1 MKWIYSF
8 FAFVLLMTAC
18 NTASTS
24 SSEAAEE
31 YEVFCLLLEEA
42 VNDKNSDFVD
52 TVYDF
57 DHLVEHV
64 TDGIDAPE
72 YYEEGFKEG
81 FRKSYT
87 PGLILLSTMGET
99 GYYKFLRMKSVDPP
113 IGLFRLVSEQ
123 GVNYHEIHM
132 NKNEDGEIM
141 IEDFYSYLEA
151 ELFSQ
156 GIKRLYIINL
166 SQEVEDFSHPIAD
179 ALPIINDIAMLADGG
194 KPDVAFAKLRK
205 LPKSVLE
212 QKIVMLILLSL
223 GQDLGQDS
231 LAVAE
236 QTFRDIYPNDPLVD
250 LKLMEFGFR
259 NGDTTRILQSISK
272 IQATIGEDHYLQMLK
287 ATVFKNMN
295 KLPEAKN
302 LLFAA
307 LESEPENDE
316 YYWVLLDL
324 LITNKEYDTAIVWF
338 QKLYDQ
344 FEENPADYLIYDGY
358 KDFYD
363 SQPYKDWIAKY
374 PLRANP
380 NLEIDSLLREME
392 KLQQQQQ
399 HHGHDHSG
407 HGHAH

>member
-1 MKWIYSF
+1 MAS
-8 FAFVLLMTAC
+8 C
-18 NTASTS
+18 NTS
-24 SSEAAEE
+24 SSSSDAAEE

-42 VNDKNSDFVD
+42 INDKNSDFVD

-57 DHLVEHV
+57 DHLIEHV
-64 TDGIDAPE
+64 TDGIDAPKD
-72 YYEEGFKEG
+72 YEEGFKEG

-87 PGLILLSTMGET
+87 PGVILLSTMGET

-132 NKNEDGEIM
+132 NKNADGEIM

-166 SQEVEDFSHPIAD
+166 SQEMENFSHPIAD

-194 KPDVAFAKLRK
+194 KPGEAFAKLRK

-223 GQDLGQDS
+223 GQDLGEDS
-231 LAVAE
+231 LKVAE
-236 QTFRDIYPNDPLVD
+236 QTFRDIYPKDPLVD

-259 NGDTTRILQSISK
+259 SGDTSRILTSIQK
-272 IQATIGEDHYLQMLK
+272 IQNSIGEDHYLQMLK

-295 KLPEAKN
+295 KLPEAKQ
-302 LLFAA
+302 LLYNA
-307 LESEPENDE
+307 LESEPNNDE

-324 LITNKEYDTAIVWF
+324 LITNKEYDTAVEWF
-338 QKLYDQ
+338 QKLYEQ
-344 FEENPADYLIYDGY
+344 FDENPADYLIYDGY
-358 KDFYD
+358 RDFYE
-363 SQPYKDWIAKY
+363 SKPYKNWIAKH
-374 PLRANP
+374 PLRSNP
-380 NLEIDSLLREME
+380 NLAIDSLLNEME
-392 KLQQQQQ
+392 RLQQQQG
-399 HHGHDHSG
+399 HHHHDGHDHSG
-407 HGHAH
+407 HGHSH